1 MNKKFF
7 YINGKKSVE
16 VHYSADHVI
25 VDDVYIDGIKYQFDE
40 KATPEDKLN
49 FAITKKREKY
59 AEFLNNQFE
68 NLIVLTGAGSSVGIG
83 KDIVIGEETK
93 ERKGRLLAQ
102 LWDDVKEVIS
112 EETLYEFCK
121 LVKYEDKSKNE
132 GENAPMWIT

>member
-121 LVKYEDKSKNE
+121 NPLQTRKSVLEYN
-132 GENAPMWIT
+132 